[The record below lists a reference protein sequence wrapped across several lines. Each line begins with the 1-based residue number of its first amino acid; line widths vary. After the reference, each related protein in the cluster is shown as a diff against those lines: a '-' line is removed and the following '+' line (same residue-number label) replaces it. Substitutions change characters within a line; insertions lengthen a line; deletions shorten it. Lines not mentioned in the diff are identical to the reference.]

1 MLRWIEVSVFSLC
14 VSVRLSV
21 RVGLDI
27 ELAIALSEGIPIID
41 PTFYADKVACPD
53 ESIAHVFRRAPQS
66 EEDIPLLQERINI
79 MRENGRIL
87 CEVSLGKYRPL
98 SEPFTHPSRLHKL
111 MLTFLFPR

>member
-1 MLRWIEVSVFSLC
+1 M
-14 VSVRLSV
+14 
-21 RVGLDI
+21 RVELDI

-87 CEVSLGKYRPL
+87 CEVSCRQDRL
-98 SEPFTHPSRLHKL
+98 SSEHCNHS
-111 MLTFLFPR
+111 